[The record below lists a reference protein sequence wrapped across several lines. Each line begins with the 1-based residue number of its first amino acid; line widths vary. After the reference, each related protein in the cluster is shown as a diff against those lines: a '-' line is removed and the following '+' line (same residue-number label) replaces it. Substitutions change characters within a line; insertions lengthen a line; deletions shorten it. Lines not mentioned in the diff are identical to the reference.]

1 MSLNQLFDQFLGS
14 QQNNANAAQNNN
26 AQGGGGIADLAN
38 NIPGGLVGGL
48 AAGGL
53 LGVLMGN
60 KKARKTVGK
69 VAGGAV
75 GLGGA
80 AILGAVAFN
89 AYKNWQSGQ
98 SAPEPAPSAPAGSA
112 YSSPNAQAQVSHVP
126 APAIPQAP
134 ANEANFD
141 PTKVT
146 AADGSPFQLALVK
159 AMISA
164 ANADGHIDAKEQAA
178 IFDSVNK
185 LELEA
190 EDKAVIFDT
199 LQNPPEIG
207 EIAAL
212 ANGLE
217 QASEIYLVS
226 RMAIDPDRPSEKAY
240 LYDLAVMMNLPQDLV
255 AHLEHQ
261 ISQQQG

>member
-14 QQNNANAAQNNN
+14 QQSNANAAQNNN
-26 AQGGGGIADLAN
+26 AQGGGGISGLAS
-38 NIPGGLVGGL
+38 NIPGGLMGGL

-69 VAGGAV
+69 VAGAAV
-75 GLGGA
+75 
-80 AILGAVAFN
+80 LGAVAFN
-89 AYKNWQSGQ
+89 AYKNWQSGKDAPQ
-98 SAPEPAPSAPAGSA
+98 GSSPSASANSASSSVPQVPYTPAASVPSAPA
-112 YSSPNAQAQVSHVP
+112 NAAD
-126 APAIPQAP
+126 
-134 ANEANFD
+134 FD
-141 PTKVT
+141 PVKTT

-159 AMISA
+159 AMIAA

-185 LELEA
+185 LALEA
-190 EDKAVIFDT
+190 SDKAVIFDT

-207 EIAAL
+207 EIAGL
-212 ANGLE
+212 AKGLE

-240 LYDLAVMMNLPQDLV
+240 LYDLAVMMNLPQELV

-261 ISQQQG
+261 ISHQQG

>member
-14 QQNNANAAQNNN
+14 QQSNTNTAQNNN
-26 AQGGGGIADLAN
+26 AQGGGGISDLAS
-38 NIPGGLVGGL
+38 NIPGGLMGGL

-89 AYKNWQSGQ
+89 AYKNWQSGKDTPQGSAPTGSVNPARPGQ
-98 SAPEPAPSAPAGSA
+98 SAPAHIPHTPADA
-112 YSSPNAQAQVSHVP
+112 
-126 APAIPQAP
+126 
-134 ANEANFD
+134 ANFD
-141 PTKVT
+141 PIKST

-159 AMISA
+159 AMIAA

-190 EDKAVIFDT
+190 SNKAVIFDT

-207 EIAAL
+207 EIAGL
-212 ANGLE
+212 AKGLE
-217 QASEIYLVS
+217 QTSEIYLVS

-240 LYDLAVMMNLPQDLV
+240 LYDLAVMMSLPQELV

-261 ISQQQG
+261 ISQQ

>member
-14 QQNNANAAQNNN
+14 QKNNANAAQNNN

-98 SAPEPAPSAPAGSA
+98 ATPAAPGGTAASAPA
-112 YSSPNAQAQVSHVP
+112 PTQIQHTP
-126 APAIPQAP
+126 AASVPQAP

-141 PTKVT
+141 PTKGK

-185 LELEA
+185 LELET

-261 ISQQQG
+261 ISQQEG

>member
-14 QQNNANAAQNNN
+14 QQSNANSTQNNP
-26 AQGGGGIADLAN
+26 AQGGGGISDIVN
-38 NIPGGLVGGL
+38 NIPGGLMGGL

-69 VAGGAV
+69 VASGAV

-98 SAPEPAPSAPAGSA
+98 AAPQGAVPTT
-112 YSSPNAQAQVSHVP
+112 SSNSDQPVP
-126 APAIPQAP
+126 AQIPHMPADA
-134 ANEANFD
+134 ANFD
-141 PTKVT
+141 PIKST

-159 AMISA
+159 AMIAA
-164 ANADGHIDAKEQAA
+164 ANADGHIDTKEQAA

-190 EDKAVIFDT
+190 SDKAVIFDT

-207 EIAAL
+207 EIAGL
-212 ANGLE
+212 AKGLE

-240 LYDLAVMMNLPQDLV
+240 LYDLAVMMSLPQELV

-261 ISQQQG
+261 INQQHD